1 MNDQLMSIVD
11 LLLKIPAVVWSGIVA
26 SALTLSG
33 VLLIN
38 WSNTNRLRLQ
48 LRHDSDEKA
57 KQRKADMRKDVYL
70 LAAEQIVKANMHF
83 ATLPQLNLSE
93 INAADGL
100 QGFFAAAAKLQ
111 IIAETKTA
119 LMVSE
124 LVGLYAELLFKMLA
138 KARPIQGLET
148 SARIAGEHY
157 DRASSEISRI
167 LSSMTQYNESATL
180 DEPRFIALNRSFE
193 AQQELA
199 DKYSNERNGFLSRK
213 NSLHL
218 SFTQEL
224 LLEMKKIAKESMLTM
239 IEIRKELEV
248 SSDITEFMGQLERQH
263 HKITTQVN
271 AFLEELA

>member
-1 MNDQLMSIVD
+1 MSIVD

-26 SALTLSG
+26 SAITLSG

-38 WSNTNRLRLQ
+38 WSNTNRLKLQ
-48 LRHDSDEKA
+48 LGHDAAEKA
-57 KQRKADMRKDVYL
+57 KQRKADIRKEVYL
-70 LAAEQIVKANMHF
+70 LAAEQIVKANMHL

-93 INAADGL
+93 TNASDGL

-124 LVGLYAELLFKMLA
+124 LVGFYAELLFKMLA
-138 KARPIQGLET
+138 KARPIHDLET

-167 LSSMTQYNESATL
+167 LSSMAQYNESAKL
-180 DEPRFIALNRSFE
+180 DEPAFIALNHSFE
-193 AQQELA
+193 AQQKLA
-199 DKYSNERNGFLSRK
+199 DKYSKERNDFLSRK

-218 SFTQEL
+218 AFTQEL
-224 LLEMKKIAKESMLTM
+224 LLEMKKVSKESMLTM

-248 SSDITEFMGQLERQH
+248 SSDINEFMRQLERQH
-263 HKITTQVN
+263 QKITTQMN
-271 AFLEELA
+271 AFLEKLARP